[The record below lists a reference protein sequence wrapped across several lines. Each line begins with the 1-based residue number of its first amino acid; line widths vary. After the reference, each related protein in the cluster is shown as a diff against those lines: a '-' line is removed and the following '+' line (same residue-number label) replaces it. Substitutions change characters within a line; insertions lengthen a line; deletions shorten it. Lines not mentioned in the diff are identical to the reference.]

1 MPDSQ
6 DPSGSKGTTPGTG
19 EGYWKVVLPLLC
31 VFFATCAPYPVSRDL
46 PLETSKVI
54 EGVPLYP
61 LEAHRCGP
69 ASLASVLNY
78 WGAAVSPEE
87 VSAAIYSDSA
97 KGTLNVDMVLYTQS
111 RGLRAEQ
118 IRGSIKKIQQ
128 AIDAG
133 IPPIVLVDHGFW
145 VYQRNHYMVV
155 VGYGEGGLIVNSE
168 AGKQRLIG
176 YEEFRRWWKRAN
188 FWTLLVSPNT

>member
-1 MPDSQ
+1 VPDSQ
-6 DPSGSKGTTPGTG
+6 DPTGSRRTNPDTG

-31 VFFATCAPYPVSRDL
+31 LFFVMCAPYPVSPDL
-46 PLETSKVI
+46 SLERSKVI

-97 KGTLNVDMVLYTQS
+97 KGTLNLDMVLYAQS
-111 RGLRAEQ
+111 RGLRAEPV
-118 IRGSIKKIQQ
+118 RGTIPKVKE

-133 IPPIVLVDHGFW
+133 YPLIVLVDHGFW

-155 VGYGEGGLIVNSE
+155 IGYGEDGLIVNSE

-176 YEEFRRWWKRAN
+176 YQEFRRWWKRAN
-188 FWTLLVSPNT
+188 FWTLLVTPNT